1 MNSDATAAPRNS
13 SGDTDVFY
21 YTFADSDEKKLDQR
35 AKILLTLFITVVTV
49 PTLVGVWFSLF
60 GPLAV
65 SGGGTA
71 RGVLIGIVCITPA
84 LLSLP
89 LLRRK
94 IIGSYSSG
102 VSTRIISEMGED
114 DAFSSPLN
122 EVLMRTPWSTYR
134 VALYGGYRDKPED
147 ITICLTDG
155 RSMELR
161 FNDTPLS
168 VILTRLK

>member
-1 MNSDATAAPRNS
+1 MSSDVTTGQRNSIRDSDA
-13 SGDTDVFY
+13 FY
-21 YTFADSDEKKLDQR
+21 YTFADADERALNQR
-35 AKILLTLFITVVTV
+35 AKRLLTSFITVVTV
-49 PTLVGVWFSLF
+49 PTLVGFWFSLF
-60 GPLAV
+60 GPLGV

-71 RGVLIGIVCITPA
+71 RGILIGIVCIIPT

-122 EVLMRTPWSTYR
+122 EVLMRTPWSKYR
-134 VALYGGYRDKPED
+134 VALYGGYRDNPED
-147 ITICLTDG
+147 ITTYLTDG
-155 RSMELR
+155 RSMKLR

-168 VILTRLK
+168 VSLTRLK